1 MGSGSGLRMNGSAG
15 SGSAL
20 MLGMFGMCIPGI
32 CSELMFGMRTAGIW
46 MSRRRLAD
54 LAIFGMC
61 ISGMGMFMCTDR
73 IGSELMLGMR
83 TAGMFGIDI
92 CTGQR
97 CCAGVIQRSRM

>member
-1 MGSGSGLRMNGSAG
+1 
-15 SGSAL
+15 
-20 MLGMFGMCIPGI
+20 
-32 CSELMFGMRTAGIW
+32 MFGMRTAGIC

-54 LAIFGMC
+54 LAMLGMC
-61 ISGMGMFMCTDR
+61 ISGIGMFGMCIDG